1 MRRSPP
7 NPPRIVL
14 QQLAAA
20 LMAVLTG
27 MWLVA
32 AVAAAGA
39 SIEDLPLEEETAFRA
54 AAERVARSVVR
65 IETAGA
71 SVAGLGGSAEANPG
85 GGPSTGVVVDADG
98 WIVATSFAVPKDT
111 AEAIVMVPPA
121 AEAPAAAN
129 RTVAKVVGRDLARG
143 LVLLKV
149 DGAGP
154 LPVPDWAA
162 KADLAVGQWTIAL
175 GRSWDTATPSL
186 AVGILSATNRAWGR
200 GVQTDASVSP
210 ANYGGPL
217 VDIAGRVIGILAPL
231 PADTAGMNMGTE
243 LYDSGIGFAVPIE
256 DVLRVLPR
264 LKKGETLS
272 PGILGISYRS
282 RDPFTGAAVIA
293 TVRPG
298 SPAAQAGLRAGDLI
312 VAADGRPVTRIA
324 ELRHVIAPRY
334 AGDTLEIVA
343 ERRSGASSP
352 DQPGAAAGPP
362 NAAPA
367 AGNGPR
373 EQSPPQ
379 RITAQV
385 TLAESLPPWR
395 RPVIGIVPVRTGGRD
410 ASAKPAVVGWV
421 WPGSPAAKAG
431 LAAGDVIE
439 SVAIERAAAAEG
451 PSEPQAIDSL
461 PTLAGIIGGAEIGQS
476 LSVGLLRD
484 GRRSTVKV
492 AVVAMPNELPEVVP
506 EPRRDDEAAAAADA
520 ATVTKLDA
528 PEIAKPP
535 LVVLPTSAAERPL
548 GVLVYFG
555 PPHGQAEQGEA
566 TVWKAAAARH
576 GVAVILPGSADPQ
589 RWSRSDIATVAR
601 SLDSLRSKREI
612 DPARVAVAGRGP
624 GGAFAWLVAEA
635 LGASVRGAALLDS
648 GLPRQAAIDD
658 AEPGRTRWVL
668 FGRAQQ
674 QPLPKIEADRRQLEA
689 AGFPVGSLPW
699 KSADSLPAEILCG
712 WVESLGV
719 L

>member
-1 MRRSPP
+1 MRTSTAV
-7 NPPRIVL
+7 PRIVPRRAAATWL
-14 QQLAAA
+14 PLVPGLWLAA
-20 LMAVLTG
+20 
-27 MWLVA
+27 
-32 AVAAAGA
+32 AAAGA
-39 SIEDLPLEEETAFRA
+39 AIDDLPLREEAAFRSA
-54 AAERVARSVVR
+54 AARVAPSVVR

-85 GGPSTGVVVDADG
+85 GGPSTGLVVDGDG
-98 WIVATSFAVPKDT
+98 WILATSFAVPKDT
-111 AEAIVMVPPA
+111 SEAIVMVPPA
-121 AEAPAAAN
+121 ADAAAAAN

-243 LYDSGIGFAVPIE
+243 LYDSGIGFAVPME

-298 SPAAQAGLRAGDLI
+298 SPAALAGLRAGDEI

-324 ELRHVIAPRY
+324 ELRHAIVPRY

-343 ERRSGASSP
+343 ERRPAAARGREPRPDDADATVADGSSP
-352 DQPGAAAGPP
+352 EPP
-362 NAAPA
+362 A
-367 AGNGPR
+367 
-373 EQSPPQ
+373 Q

-395 RPVIGIVPVRTGGRD
+395 RPVIGIVPVRTGGRE
-410 ASAKPAVVGWV
+410 AAAKPATVGWV

-439 SVAIERAAAAEG
+439 SVVVERDAAAEP
-451 PSEPQAIDSL
+451 PSEPQVVDSL
-461 PTLAGIIGGAEIGQS
+461 PTLAGIVGGAEIGQT
-476 LSVGLLRD
+476 LVLGVLRD
-484 GRRSTVKV
+484 GRRSTMKV
-492 AVVAMPNELPEVVP
+492 ALVPMPGDLPETVP
-506 EPRRDDEAAAAADA
+506 EVPRDGEATAADA
-520 ATVTKLDA
+520 ATVTKLEA

-535 LVVLPTSAAERPL
+535 LVVLPAAASRPL

-555 PPHGQAEQGEA
+555 PPHGPVEQGEA
-566 TVWKAAAARH
+566 TAWKAAAARH
-576 GVAVILPGSADPQ
+576 GIAIVLPGSADPQ
-589 RWSRSDIATVAR
+589 RWSRGDIATVAR
-601 SLDSLRSKREI
+601 SLDSLRSRREI

-648 GLPRQAAIDD
+648 GLPRQAAIDA

-668 FGRAQQ
+668 FGQSRQSPA
-674 QPLPKIEADRRQLEA
+674 PKIDSDRGQLEA
-689 AGFPVGSLPW
+689 AGFPVGVLPW
-699 KSADSLPAEILCG
+699 KGADTVPAETLCG
-712 WVESLGV
+712 WVESLG
-719 L
+719 LL